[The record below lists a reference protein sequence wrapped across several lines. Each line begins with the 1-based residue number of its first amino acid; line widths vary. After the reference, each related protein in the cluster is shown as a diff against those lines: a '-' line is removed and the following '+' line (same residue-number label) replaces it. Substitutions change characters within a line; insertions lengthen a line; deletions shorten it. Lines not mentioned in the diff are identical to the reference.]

1 MVRFI
6 SKARKLCVEH
16 AKPMIRIFALIAA
29 IGALVV
35 GAMQL
40 SAQADTTGWTQYDA
54 AEFMMA
60 QKKGKTIVVDVYA
73 DWCPTCRAQAPI
85 LEELRK
91 EKQNSNVLFVKVNFD
106 EQKDFLRANRIP
118 RQSTVLVFKGMEEV
132 ARSIAQTNR
141 AELRSVVL
149 TAL

>member
-1 MVRFI
+1 MFR
-6 SKARKLCVEH
+6 L
-16 AKPMIRIFALIAA
+16 FALIAA
-29 IGALVV
+29 TAALVV

-40 SAQADTTGWTQYDA
+40 SAQASTKGWQKYDA

-85 LEELRK
+85 LEELRT
-91 EKQNSNVLFVKVNFD
+91 EKQSSDVLFVKVNFD
-106 EQKDFLRANRIP
+106 DEKAFLREHRIP
-118 RQSTVLVFKGMEEV
+118 RQSTVLVFDGMTEK

-141 AELRSVVL
+141 TKLRGVVL
-149 TAL
+149 GAL

>member
-1 MVRFI
+1 MFR
-6 SKARKLCVEH
+6 L
-16 AKPMIRIFALIAA
+16 FALIAV

-40 SAQADTTGWTQYDA
+40 SAQSSAAGWQPYDE

-60 QKKGKTIVVDVYA
+60 QGKGKTIVVDVYA

-85 LEELRK
+85 LDELRK
-91 EKQNSNVLFVKVNFD
+91 ERQNGDTLFVKVDFD
-106 EQKDFLRANRIP
+106 QEKAFLRDHRIP
-118 RQSTVLVFKGMEEV
+118 RQSTVLVFKGKKEV

-141 AELRSVVL
+141 SALRGVVL
-149 TAL
+149 NAL

>member
-1 MVRFI
+1 MYR
-6 SKARKLCVEH
+6 L
-16 AKPMIRIFALIAA
+16 FALIAA
-29 IGALVV
+29 IGALVI

-40 SAQADTTGWTQYDA
+40 SAAAVPAGWTAYDE

-85 LEELRK
+85 LEELRT
-91 EKQNSNVLFVKVNFD
+91 ETQSSDVLYVKVNFD
-106 EQKDFLRANRIP
+106 EEKAFLKAHRIP
-118 RQSTVLVFKGMEEV
+118 RQSTVLVFKGMDEI

-141 AELRSVVL
+141 AALRSVVL
-149 TAL
+149 GAL

>member
-1 MVRFI
+1 MFR
-6 SKARKLCVEH
+6 L
-16 AKPMIRIFALIAA
+16 FALIAA

-35 GAMQL
+35 GGMQL
-40 SAQADTTGWTQYDA
+40 SAQSSTKGWQTYDA

-85 LEELRK
+85 LDELRK
-91 EKQNSNVLFVKVNFD
+91 EKQSKDVLFIKVNFD
-106 EQKDFLRANRIP
+106 DEKAFLRAHRIP
-118 RQSTVLVFKGMEEV
+118 RQSTVLVFNGMTEK

-141 AELRSVVL
+141 TKLRGVVL
-149 TAL
+149 GAL